1 MMISIFFT
9 TEYELSDSDFMVKLY
24 SDFEKLL
31 FATAYKYTSD
41 REVAEDIVQET
52 LLNLCEKI
60 NTIKSLKRVVLAAY
74 IRTSVRNVAIN
85 MLKYQSYDTNHR
97 TSDHYSDTEKILS
110 SSLEDAMLLVRYKDL
125 LGKIW
130 PSLSKE
136 EQILLEG
143 KYILGYSDLELSNI
157 AGCKAS
163 SVRMKLTRARRHA
176 FAIIVEQEGVT
187 QFDEA

>member
-1 MMISIFFT
+1 
-9 TEYELSDSDFMVKLY
+9 MVNLY

-52 LLNLCEKI
+52 LLNLCQKV
-60 NTIKSLKRVVLAAY
+60 NTIKSMQRIVLAAY

-85 MLKYQSYDTNHR
+85 MLKCQSHDADHR
-97 TSDHYSDTEKILS
+97 TDGHHADPETLQS
-110 SSLEDAMLLVRYKDL
+110 SSLEEAMLLVRYKDL
-125 LGKIW
+125 LSKIW
-130 PSLSKE
+130 PRLLRE
-136 EQILLEG
+136 EQVLLEG
-143 KYILGYSDLELSNI
+143 KYILGYSDRELSEI
-157 AGCKAS
+157 TGCKAN

>member
-1 MMISIFFT
+1 MMISFFFT
-9 TEYELSDSDFMVKLY
+9 SEYELSDSDFMVTLY

-60 NTIKSLKRVVLAAY
+60 NTIKSMKRIVLAAY

-85 MLKYQSYDTNHR
+85 MLKYQSHDADHR
-97 TSDHYSDTEKILS
+97 TNDYYCDPEKLQS

-125 LGKIW
+125 LRKIW
-130 PSLSKE
+130 PGLSKE
-136 EQILLEG
+136 EQVLLEG
-143 KYILGYSDLELSNI
+143 KYILGYSDHELSEI
-157 AGCKAS
+157 TGCKAS